1 MKAISTEAGG
11 AILDDGKGWI
21 LSLSFDLQDVAQS
34 FLDAC
39 ERGGVC
45 LYAGMPHSELKA
57 LFDLWFDA
65 WKRPGQPR

>member
-11 AILDDGKGWI
+11 AIFDDAKGWI
-21 LSLSFDLQDVAQS
+21 LPLSFDSQEVAQS

-39 ERGGVC
+39 ERVGVC
-45 LYAGMPHSELKA
+45 IYAGMPHSDLKSM
-57 LFDLWFDA
+57 FDLWFDG